1 MRINSPLGQVLLVG
15 FVCFACPGM
24 FNVINGMGAG
34 GQMDDNTAKNGNV
47 ALYSCF
53 AVFGCLGGGFYNI
66 LGGRLCLCLGG
77 LTYALY
83 SGSLLYYN
91 ETKKPAFV
99 IIASAI
105 LGVGAGILWTAQGVV
120 MMSYPA
126 EDQKGRCVGLF
137 WILFNLGGVMGA
149 FIPFGLNFHSD
160 KGAVSNSTYLAFLV
174 IMILGA
180 LLGLILLP
188 PGKVIRDDGS
198 RVVVKKFT
206 NIGGEIV
213 DILKL
218 FTNKYMLL
226 LTPLFISSN
235 WFYSYQFGA
244 VNGVLFNLRTRSLN
258 NALYWGSQMLGAYG
272 LGAFLD
278 NPRFGRRARA
288 VYGLAIVGVIF
299 SATWAGGLAL
309 QLQYTREDHP
319 SNIDFIDHPSE
330 FWPKFILYIF
340 YGMCDAMLQ
349 TYAYWVM
356 GALSNDS
363 SVLARYAGYYKGIQS
378 AGAAIAWR
386 IDAVGTAFLTQLI
399 INWGLFTLSL
409 PFTYFVAR
417 EVKETCN
424 DGAEEK
430 GEVADKE

>member
-66 LGGRLCLCLGG
+66 LGGRLCLCLGDQE
-77 LTYALY
+77 A
-83 SGSLLYYN
+83 
-91 ETKKPAFV
+91 AFV

-180 LLGLILLP
+180 LLGLILLAP
-188 PGKVIRDDGS
+188 WQ
-198 RVVVKKFT
+198 VVKKFT

-218 FTNKYMLL
+218 FTNN
-226 LTPLFISSN
+226 SN

-288 VYGLAIVGVIF
+288 VYGLAIVGAIF

-409 PFTYFVAR
+409 PFTYFVA
-417 EVKETCN
+417 
-424 DGAEEK
+424 A
-430 GEVADKE
+430 